1 MKVINP
7 VVLTDAMLISHS
19 IAETDYAAWSGSTT
33 YAIGDRCIQ
42 NHKIYESLQASNLN
56 HSPAT
61 DTGALPFWLEVSST
75 NRWRAFDQQVNS
87 QTTAAGS
94 FTFTVAPGS
103 INAIAFVELNGGTVR
118 VQMFDG
124 STPIYDQTQ
133 AIDST
138 SILSWFD
145 YFFGAYDLS
154 AALVFENVPAYLN
167 ATVLV
172 TISGAGTVGCGSAL
186 FGNIHYLGDTQLGA
200 SAGIT
205 DYSTKSTNTYGVT
218 KITRRAFSKR
228 STQRLILDNST
239 LRRVQALLSVL
250 RATPC
255 LWIGAPDTQLFS
267 PLVVYGYWRD
277 FQLEIAYPRT
287 SFCLLEIEGMI

>member
-138 SILSWFD
+138 S
-145 YFFGAYDLS
+145 
-154 AALVFENVPAYLN
+154 
-167 ATVLV
+167 
-172 TISGAGTVGCGSAL
+172 
-186 FGNIHYLGDTQLGA
+186 
-200 SAGIT
+200 
-205 DYSTKSTNTYGVT
+205 
-218 KITRRAFSKR
+218 
-228 STQRLILDNST
+228 
-239 LRRVQALLSVL
+239 
-250 RATPC
+250 
-255 LWIGAPDTQLFS
+255 APT
-267 PLVVYGYWRD
+267 
-277 FQLEIAYPRT
+277 T
-287 SFCLLEIEGMI
+287 